1 MLPSATDK
9 RASTWW
15 SETYGDARDVLVAY
29 FSMEFGIEA
38 RLPIYSGGLGV
49 LAGDH
54 LKAAAELGLPL
65 VGVGLLYRHGY
76 FSQAVDANGRQT
88 ESYVDVDPEALGL
101 VREPLSVEIEL
112 GDDLVEARVW

>member
-1 MLPSATDK
+1 MTSTHAT
-9 RASTWW
+9 ATWW
-15 SETYGDARDVLVAY
+15 SDRHRADAPGALIAY

-101 VREPLSVEIEL
+101 VREPLSVEI
-112 GDDLVEARVW
+112 